1 MLDDRMFKYKLQ
13 QVLGVQRR
21 FIFFLPG
28 VDDIDEYIR
37 QKLED
42 KAKQEKL
49 KKRVDNFLTKNRPI
63 LRDVNPHKESKINY
77 KNDISLSYVT
87 IIFTI
92 DKVSKRNPLCQVK
105 NLYANKNSER
115 KSKEEEERKN

>member
-37 QKLED
+37 QKLQD

-49 KKRVDNFLTKNRPI
+49 KNRVDNFLTKNRPI

-77 KNDISLSYVT
+77 KNDISFSYVVFIST
-87 IIFTI
+87 IGE
-92 DKVSKRNPLCQVK
+92 VSIWNASYKGK
-105 NLYANKNSER
+105 KI
-115 KSKEEEERKN
+115 